1 MYKAGGEKKFDN
13 KLWEAY
19 KEANIKFAEVV
30 SSIYQVFTV
39 NTTICHC
46 TLYNGS
52 NCKSV
57 V

>member
-30 SSIYQVFTV
+30 SSIYQV
-39 NTTICHC
+39 
-46 TLYNGS
+46 
-52 NCKSV
+52 
-57 V
+57 